1 MDKKRTRKKEKKI
14 ISSQKEL
21 IKAFEPKKKKY
32 FHEAWAEEEELLS
45 IGLAESRRAKQERID
60 REKSESQKLQEELE
74 PIDG

>member
-14 ISSQKEL
+14 
-21 IKAFEPKKKKY
+21 KY
-32 FHEAWAEEEELLS
+32 FHEGWAEEEKLLS

-60 REKSESQKLQEELE
+60 REESESQKLQEELE

>member
-21 IKAFEPKKKKY
+21 IKTFEPKKKKY

-60 REKSESQKLQEELE
+60 REESESQKLQEELE

>member
-1 MDKKRTRKKEKKI
+1 MDKKRTREKEKKI
-14 ISSQKEL
+14 KS
-21 IKAFEPKKKKY
+21 FEPKKKKY

>member
-1 MDKKRTRKKEKKI
+1 MDKKRNRKKEKKI
-14 ISSQKEL
+14 KS
-21 IKAFEPKKKKY
+21 FEPKKKKY

>member
-14 ISSQKEL
+14 ISSQKE
-21 IKAFEPKKKKY
+21 KKY

-60 REKSESQKLQEELE
+60 REESESQKLQEELE